1 MEHKLQ
7 VLATE
12 MAPLYQRVA
21 PVSYANQTAFEDTGS
36 DCRIGLKKGR
46 PFSGVTAV
54 ADFCAHAHKDMH
66 NMNAG
71 CTVVSFFFNLGGLS
85 MHGMRIS
92 SISLHFDS
100 FVGNPTSDLTIVMR
114 PSM

>member
-12 MAPLYQRVA
+12 MAPLYKRVA
-21 PVSYANQTAFEDTGS
+21 PVSYGNQTAFEDTGS

-71 CTVVSFFFNLGGLS
+71 CTVVSFNFLFKSILV
-85 MHGMRIS
+85 IS
-92 SISLHFDS
+92 RCMGRLLKIVRAHFCHI
-100 FVGNPTSDLTIVMR
+100 G
-114 PSM
+114 